1 MSAKDLFIQPALDE
15 SFTKDRFKGKVVIV
29 TGGASGIGKETAR
42 RFLNDGATV
51 AIFDINDDAIR
62 NTELE
67 FKQAGFSP
75 MFYSV
80 DVSNKAECLSGVG
93 KVADANGGVV
103 HFLVNCAAYFCYEGL
118 QTEHEHWAKTM
129 AVNVEGVANMVQS
142 CSPYMVKAGGKEC
155 GIVNIA
161 SVIAYRAMTNFWTY
175 LSSKGAIISLTK
187 CMALDLSEQGIRVNS
202 ISPGVIWT
210 PEVVKCCESSD
221 KKKAQEYFGKAHML
235 RRIGE
240 GAEVAAAVAFLCS
253 KDASFITAT
262 DLCVDGGFTSL
273 SPVEGTKHL

>member
-1 MSAKDLFIQPALDE
+1 MSAKKLFNMQPVLDE
-15 SFTKDRFKGKVVIV
+15 SSTKERFKGKVVIV

-51 AIFDINDDAIR
+51 AVFDINDDAIR

-103 HFLVNCAAYFCYEGL
+103 HYLVNSAVYFCFEAL
-118 QTEHEHWAKTM
+118 QAEHEHWAKTM

-142 CSPYMVKAGGKEC
+142 CYPYMVKAGGKEC
-155 GIVNIA
+155 GIVNMA
-161 SVIAYRAMTNFWTY
+161 SGSAHRAQTNRWTY
-175 LSSKGAIISLTK
+175 STSKGAIVSLTK

-202 ISPGVIWT
+202 ISPGAIWT
-210 PEVVKCCESSD
+210 PGLRSVLGLLTRTRLRNILEKPTYFVGLVKVQ
-221 KKKAQEYFGKAHML
+221 K
-235 RRIGE
+235 
-240 GAEVAAAVAFLCS
+240 
-253 KDASFITAT
+253 
-262 DLCVDGGFTSL
+262 
-273 SPVEGTKHL
+273 